1 MPKLLKTK
9 GIRISDGEKGQYRLI
24 SVLSSWL
31 SLSINDAL
39 GSGTGNEVL
48 KPLYGIVGDLDS
60 EQMEP
65 TVESTDDTSTD
76 KTVYIEKVV
85 AQPIRQSNFRR
96 SRFLGI
102 QKKSKDESGSAW
114 LMNASRAEDDKSIG
128 TKSNRPSKPIKNAV
142 LKKFSISCKK
152 KRFQTCHGEQVS
164 PILRLP
170 FFYPCPCVKINDSD
184 TFSEIAQHHG
194 NSTLEMEGD
203 DHDSSSAVLL
213 GVAFAHPVYTGKRNL
228 LVDEIIPDT
237 SNYMSTKII
246 TDYSLEADD
255 TTLSPMETIVQAA
268 TVESWGSLN
277 SSSPYPTGDIGTQR
291 FDSAK
296 QSIRCF

>member
-1 MPKLLKTK
+1 MPKRLKTK
-9 GIRISDGEKGQYRLI
+9 GIRISDGGKGQYRLI

-65 TVESTDDTSTD
+65 TVESTDDTSEDETAR
-76 KTVYIEKVV
+76 IEKVV
-85 AQPIRQSNFRR
+85 AGPTRESTFRR
-96 SRFLGI
+96 SRFLSI

-114 LMNASRAEDDKSIG
+114 LVNASRAEDGESIG
-128 TKSNRPSKPIKNAV
+128 TKSNRPSKAIKNAV
-142 LKKFSISCKK
+142 LKKLSISCKK

-184 TFSEIAQHHG
+184 TFSEIAQHDG
-194 NSTLEMEGD
+194 NSTLEMEGE
-203 DHDSSSAVLL
+203 DHDSSNTVLL

-228 LVDEIIPDT
+228 LMDEIIPDT
-237 SNYMSTKII
+237 SIYMSTKIK
-246 TDYSLEADD
+246 TDYSLEADG

-268 TVESWGSLN
+268 TVESWDSLN
-277 SSSPYPTGDIGTQR
+277 SSSPYPTDGDIFSSMG
-291 FDSAK
+291 AG
-296 QSIRCF
+296 